1 MSTVPFVTCDLLDDH
16 PDKELQVVIP
26 SMDGKFFQSYGA
38 RKSFGG
44 QVMTVKCFE
53 DNSRVKE
60 LLATDGTGKV
70 LVVDGG
76 ASMRCALMGDMIA
89 ESAANNHWNGVI
101 IYGCVRDV
109 DAIAELDLGVHA
121 LAAIPQK
128 SNRKGVGETDIPL
141 SFGGVSIQSGDFI
154 YADNNG
160 IVVSKE
166 QLVAL

>member
-1 MSTVPFVTCDLLDDH
+1 MATVPFVTCDLLDDH
-16 PDKELQVVIP
+16 PDKDLQVVIP
-26 SMDGKFFQSYGA
+26 SLDGKFFQSYGA

-44 QVMTVKCFE
+44 QVVTVKCFE

-89 ESAANNHWNGVI
+89 ESAVKHHWNGVI

-128 SNRKGVGETDIPL
+128 SNRKGAGETDIQL
-141 SFGGVSIQSGDFI
+141 SFGGVTIQSGDYI

-160 IVVSKE
+160 IVVAKE
-166 QLVAL
+166 SLVAL

>member
-1 MSTVPFVTCDLLDDH
+1 MSDQTFVTCDLLEDH
-16 PDKELQVVIP
+16 PEKDLQVVTP
-26 SMDGKFFQSYGA
+26 SMDGKFFKSYGA
-38 RKSFGG
+38 RQSFAG
-44 QVMTVKCFE
+44 QVVTVKCFE

-60 LLATDGTGKV
+60 LLATDGRGKV

-89 ESAANNHWNGVI
+89 ESAVNHHWSGVV

-109 DAIAELDLGVHA
+109 DAIAELDLGIHA

-128 SNRKGVGETDIPL
+128 SNRKGIGEVDLTL
-141 SFGGVSIQSGDFI
+141 YFGGVSINSGDYI

-160 IVVSKE
+160 IVIAKE
-166 QLVAL
+166 KLVDL